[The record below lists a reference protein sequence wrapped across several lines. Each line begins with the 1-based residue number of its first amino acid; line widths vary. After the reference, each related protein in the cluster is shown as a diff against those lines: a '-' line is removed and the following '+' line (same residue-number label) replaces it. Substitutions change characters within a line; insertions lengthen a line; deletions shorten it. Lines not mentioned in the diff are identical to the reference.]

1 MSTQPEGLDGGSALN
16 KMDPTAPDPERFVLF
31 PIKHRDIWALYK
43 KAESLFWTAEELDL
57 VADVKDYEKL
67 SPNERHFI
75 EQTLAFFAGS
85 DGIVNENLALNF
97 MAEVTIPEA
106 RCFYGFQIMMEN
118 IHSEVYSQ
126 LIETFV
132 KDETRRLDL
141 FRGIHTFESIKAKA
155 NWALSWTSRDRPFAE
170 RLLAFACVEGISFS
184 SAFASIFYLKK
195 RGLMVH
201 GLGKSNEFI
210 ARDEGLHRDFAI
222 LLFSKLQTPL
232 PNETI
237 HAIVK
242 GCVDVEETF
251 VKESLPV
258 SLIGMNSDDMI
269 IYVRFVAD
277 ALLTALGKPKLYNVQ
292 NPFDWME
299 AISLQG
305 KTNFFEARVSEYS
318 KSQDLKTFSLQED
331 F

>member
-1 MSTQPEGLDGGSALN
+1 MTDLLFSNAD
-16 KMDPTAPDPERFVLF
+16 RFVLF
-31 PIKHRDIWALYK
+31 PIKDRDIWNMYK
-43 KAESLFWTAEELDL
+43 KSQAIFWTAEELDL
-57 VADVKDYEKL
+57 SQDVKDFEKL
-67 SPNERHFI
+67 SANERHFL
-75 EQTLAFFAGS
+75 EQTLAFFAAS

-97 MAEVTIPEA
+97 SSEVQLPEA

-118 IHSEVYSQ
+118 VHSEVYSQ

-132 KDETRRLDL
+132 ADKSRQREL
-141 FRGIHTFESIKAKA
+141 FQGIQSFPSIRAKA
-155 NWALSWTSRDRPFAE
+155 EWALKWTSRDAATFGE
-170 RLLAFACVEGISFS
+170 RLVAFACVEGIAFS

-210 ARDEGLHRDFAI
+210 ARDEGLHRDFAC
-222 LLFSKLQTPL
+222 LMFKKLDTKPDSERVQD
-232 PNETI
+232 
-237 HAIVK
+237 IVRS
-242 GCVDVEETF
+242 CVDTEEKF

-258 SLIGMNSDDMI
+258 SLIGMNADEMI
-269 IYVRFVAD
+269 QYVHYIAD
-277 ALLTALGKPKLYNVQ
+277 NLLTALGQPRVYNAK

-299 AISLQG
+299 VISLQG

-318 KSQDLKTFSLQED
+318 RNQDALTFTLEEE

>member
-1 MSTQPEGLDGGSALN
+1 MEIF
-16 KMDPTAPDPERFVLF
+16 DPTAPDPERFVLF
-31 PIKHRDIWALYK
+31 PIKHRDIWNLYK

-85 DGIVNENLALNF
+85 DGIVNENLAANF
-97 MAEVTIPEA
+97 MSEVTVPEI

-132 KDETRRLDL
+132 KDEERRKTL
-141 FRGIHTFESIKAKA
+141 FRGIHTFPSITAKA
-155 NWALSWTSRDRPFAE
+155 EWALSWTKRDRPFGE

-210 ARDEGLHRDFAI
+210 ARDEGLHRDFAV
-222 LLFSKLQTPL
+222 LLFKKLSTKPDL
-232 PNETI
+232 KTI
-237 HAIVK
+237 HEIV
-242 GCVDVEETF
+242 GSCVTTEETF

-258 SLIGMNSDDMI
+258 SLIGMNSDDMVE
-269 IYVRFVAD
+269 YVRFVAD
-277 ALLTALGKPKLYNVQ
+277 ALLVALGVPKLYNAQ
-292 NPFDWME
+292 NPFEWME

-318 KSQDLKTFSLQED
+318 KSQDTKTFSLQEE